1 MAHALRGAWLPALA
15 GRKCNVVASKF
26 LGFIFF
32 EFFSN
37 LGGTGCRRGRT
48 PERPLRQPF
57 QGLADCQ
64 AFCDFSRHPVAY
76 VNIPR
81 CVGCSRCAWRACP
94 VQRQQTWFS
103 SSPSDQI
110 SQIGIANCC
119 ADKKF
124 RSTVDLGSFP
134 FRYKRAGAERRG
146 KTSGASDV
154 PLRSRVR
161 SPSSAGRHPCR
172 DRPGRSGGGGTIGS
186 LSRQE
191 RESPGG

>member
-1 MAHALRGAWLPALA
+1 VPNAVA
-15 GRKCNVVASKF
+15 GVVRPGPGWGPKCSAVPSKM

-64 AFCDFSRHPVAY
+64 ASFFGALAGDFRRLQRSGQSSREQAGTA
-76 VNIPR
+76 R
-81 CVGCSRCAWRACP
+81 G
-94 VQRQQTWFS
+94 TTG
-103 SSPSDQI
+103 QI
-110 SQIGIANCC
+110 SQIDLANCC
-119 ADKKF
+119 AEKKF

-172 DRPGRSGGGGTIGS
+172 DRPGRSGGGETIGS

>member
-1 MAHALRGAWLPALA
+1 
-15 GRKCNVVASKF
+15 V
-26 LGFIFF
+26 
-32 EFFSN
+32 
-37 LGGTGCRRGRT
+37 GGTGCRRGRT

-64 AFCDFSRHPVAY
+64 AFCNFSRGPVAY

-81 CVGCSRCAWRACP
+81 CTWRACP

-103 SSPSDQI
+103 SSWSDQI

-134 FRYKRAGAERRG
+134 FRYKRAGADRRG

-172 DRPGRSGGGGTIGS
+172 DRPGRSGGGGTIGP

-191 RESPGG
+191 RESPGVEALIAVWFATPHGRGTLRPAPQRRPTLTGVLGEGLRPR

>member
-1 MAHALRGAWLPALA
+1 VRASPRGGGSVTQLL
-15 GRKCNVVASKF
+15 SKF

-37 LGGTGCRRGRT
+37 LGDTGCRRGRT

-57 QGLADCQ
+57 QGLAD
-64 AFCDFSRHPVAY
+64 ARPSFCRAARASRALDPGTA
-76 VNIPR
+76 R
-81 CVGCSRCAWRACP
+81 GTGA
-94 VQRQQTWFS
+94 
-103 SSPSDQI
+103 QI
-110 SQIGIANCC
+110 SQIDFANCC
-119 ADKKF
+119 AEKKF

-172 DRPGRSGGGGTIGS
+172 DRPGRSGGGDHRISLTSGT
-186 LSRQE
+186 
-191 RESPGG
+191 RESRGLKRS